1 MPTIAPNSQID
12 QPEREILLEAR
23 GISKGFPGVWEHLI
37 LDHIDFNVRAGE
49 VHTLLGENGAGK
61 TVIANIL
68 SGYYGKTAGEIRVKG
83 RPVDLQSPRD
93 GLRHGIAMVHQELM
107 LVPAFTI
114 AQNVMIGLQT
124 SSFSFP
130 LRKVEKRIGEL
141 SARYQLKVDPRARV
155 EDLSAGE
162 QQRAEILKVLFHEP
176 EVLLLDEPTSLLTPD
191 EADHLF
197 VVLRA
202 MAQEGKGIVFI
213 THKMGEVFA
222 VSDRVTVLK
231 LGKTQGTQPIT
242 DTNEQE
248 LTRKTF
254 GETVPEYMERPPVRT
269 EDKAIDVKNLVPQS
283 MKNKE
288 PGLGLSFEIR
298 KGEILGF
305 AGVAGNGQTELIEC
319 LTGLRKA
326 ERGEIIMLGRH
337 MTNQPPRTFIE
348 LGVAHIPERR
358 REMGVV
364 EPMLVAENVVLKDYR
379 KAPFSN
385 RRVLNRKEITR
396 HSKEIV
402 ARFNALVPDLW
413 ETESRILSGGN
424 IQRLIL
430 GRETWHRPPIII
442 ASHPTE
448 GLDAKAIRHTWE
460 LFLALR
466 ENGSAILLVSEDLDE
481 IMSLSDRLGVLFEGA
496 IVGLVDAKSAD
507 REQLGRW
514 MAGGTTESNAA

>member
-1 MPTIAPNSQID
+1 MPTIAPNSQLD
-12 QPEREILLEAR
+12 QPEREVLLEAR

-37 LDHIDFNVRAGE
+37 LDHIDFDVRAGE

-83 RPVDLQSPRD
+83 LSVDLQSPRD

-130 LRKVEKRIGEL
+130 LRKVEKRIAEL
-141 SARYQLKVDPRARV
+141 SARYQLKVDPKARV
-155 EDLSAGE
+155 ENLSAGE

-176 EVLLLDEPTSLLTPD
+176 EVLLLDEPTSLLTPQ

-202 MAQEGKGIVFI
+202 MAKEGKGIVFI
-213 THKMGEVFA
+213 THKMREVFA

-242 DTNEQE
+242 DTNERE

-254 GETVPEYMERPPVRT
+254 GETVPEYMERPSVQT
-269 EDKAIDVKNLVPQS
+269 EDKAIEIKNLVPQS
-283 MKNKE
+283 IESKG
-288 PGLGLSFEIR
+288 PPRGLSFEIR

-326 ERGEIIMLGRH
+326 ERGEIIMLGRN
-337 MTNQPPRTFIE
+337 MTNQAPRTFIE

-430 GRETWHRPPIII
+430 GRETWRRPPIII

-460 LFLALR
+460 LFLELR

-481 IMSLSDRLGVLFEGA
+481 IMSMSDRIGILFEGA
-496 IVGLVDAKSAD
+496 IAGLVDAKSAD
-507 REQLGRW
+507 REQLGHW
-514 MAGGTTESNAA
+514 MAAGATESDQK